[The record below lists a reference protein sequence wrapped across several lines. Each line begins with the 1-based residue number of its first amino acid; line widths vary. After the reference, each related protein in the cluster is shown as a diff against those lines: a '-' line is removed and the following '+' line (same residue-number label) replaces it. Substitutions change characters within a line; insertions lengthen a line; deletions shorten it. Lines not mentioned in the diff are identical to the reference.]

1 MLPDVQDLQST
12 SCTKPLM
19 GMRLVLCWVEGVAEA
34 FEVCVD
40 VMPGGEVGGDGWVEG
55 EIGDGS

>member
-1 MLPDVQDLQST
+1 
-12 SCTKPLM
+12 M
-19 GMRLVLCWVEGVAEA
+19 GSVLCWVEGVAVA

-40 VMPGGEVGGDGWVEG
+40 VKPGGEVGGDGWVEG